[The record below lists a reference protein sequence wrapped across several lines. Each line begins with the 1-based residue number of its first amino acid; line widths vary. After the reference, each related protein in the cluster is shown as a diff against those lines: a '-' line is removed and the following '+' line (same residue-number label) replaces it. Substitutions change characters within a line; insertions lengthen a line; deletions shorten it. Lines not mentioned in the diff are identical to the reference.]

1 MILKSLEFELPL
13 FSLIFLT
20 VLFVIYYTKNNVKIA
35 ENKYYG
41 RILTF
46 TLIEVAISTIVHF
59 ICATNDFSII
69 NSYYYNFIN
78 FCNKIITTSFVAIFA
93 YLLFYV
99 LIISFTYIRKNERK
113 ISKYFSLSIIAFFI
127 LTFFTKVELVSFQN
141 VTNVKGTTPL
151 LGYVLLAILL
161 TASSVIS
168 VTKIKSIDKR
178 YYAIFIIVPLM
189 IVGYLITIFIPNM
202 IVYDVIITMLSYI
215 MYFTIENPDLK
226 LLEEVHK
233 SKSISDTANEEKTM
247 FLYNMTQEIR
257 NTTGEI
263 NSSANEILDSNSIE
277 ENKDSARNIIATTSK
292 FTSMTNEILDVS
304 QIDNE
309 NIKTY
314 NSKYDI
320 KNTLKQIVNI
330 YNEECK
336 KKMLEF
342 RTNIDQNIPENLYG
356 DSISL
361 KESLNKILRN
371 SLNNTNTGYIE
382 FNVNTIIKNDICRL
396 IITIEDSGN
405 GIRSEELNT
414 IKKDNKLLSG
424 ANSLIG
430 IMQGTLMISSDYGV
444 GTKIKVILDQKI
456 VDSEETK
463 EVTKYVNTLDN
474 INVLVCDTES
484 GLKVISKLLDGSN
497 VKLDK
502 VDNGKE
508 LLESIKENKY
518 DLVLMDES
526 TSTNNQILVS
536 KMRNVRNFNSEIILL
551 TRDNSY
557 EYNDE
562 YKNLGFDD
570 YILKPLKKDIL
581 LEKINKYKD
590 N

>member
-1 MILKSLEFELPL
+1 MTGIPFSICCLMFLTIL
-13 FSLIFLT
+13 LIFYFSKKRLNTLDNKLFTILMITNIVGIIIDVSGFALFTMLGTDNKLNILISKIYLIYFLAYVFILFLYIYNVSTGKLQENISRFLT
-20 VLFVIYYTKNNVKIA
+20 IFAIVSIVI
-35 ENKYYG
+35 
-41 RILTF
+41 F
-46 TLIEVAISTIVHF
+46 TLPINLYFE
-59 ICATNDFSII
+59 DSI
-69 NSYYYNFIN
+69 
-78 FCNKIITTSFVAIFA
+78 
-93 YLLFYV
+93 
-99 LIISFTYIRKNERK
+99 
-113 ISKYFSLSIIAFFI
+113 
-127 LTFFTKVELVSFQN
+127 
-141 VTNVKGTTPL
+141 
-151 LGYVLLAILL
+151 GY
-161 TASSVIS
+161 SSGIS
-168 VTKIKSIDKR
+168 VSIT
-178 YYAIFIIVPLM
+178 
-189 IVGYLITIFIPNM
+189 YLIGITM
-202 IVYDVIITMLSYI
+202 IITMLYYLI
-215 MYFTIENPDLK
+215 KNVKTIGYKKYTPLLAFVVLIILVVIIQNINPALTLMLFANTIVTYLMYFTIENPDMK

-233 SKSISDTANEEKTM
+233 SKEISDTANEEKTM

-257 NTTGEI
+257 NTTNEI
-263 NSSANEILDSNSIE
+263 NDSANEILDSSSLE
-277 ENKDSARNIIATTSK
+277 DNKDSARNIIATTSK

-304 QIDNE
+304 QVDSE

-336 KKMLEF
+336 KKTLEF
-342 RTNIDQNIPENLYG
+342 RTNIDHDIPDSLYG

-361 KESLNKILRN
+361 KEALNKILKN
-371 SLNNTNTGYIE
+371 SVNNTTNGYIE
-382 FNVNTIIKNDICRL
+382 LNVNTIIKNDICRL

-405 GIRSEELNT
+405 GIQSEELNT
-414 IKKDNKLLSG
+414 IKKDNKLLSE

-430 IMQGTLMISSDYGV
+430 VMQGTLIISSDYGL
-444 GTKIKVILDQKI
+444 GTKVKVILDQKI
-456 VDSEETK
+456 VESENK
-463 EVTKYVNTLDN
+463 EVIKYVSTLDN
-474 INVLVCDTES
+474 VNVLVCDTDS
-484 GLKVISKLLDGSN
+484 GLKVITKLLEGSN

-518 DLVLMDES
+518 DVVLMDES

-536 KMRNVRNFNSEIILL
+536 KMKSIRNFNSEIILL

>member
-1 MILKSLEFELPL
+1 MGNGNILTYGSVFYSMLLIVVF
-13 FSLIFLT
+13 FSRQRLKTF
-20 VLFVIYYTKNNVKIA
+20 
-35 ENKYYG
+35 ENKIY
-41 RILTF
+41 
-46 TLIEVAISTIVHF
+46 SM
-59 ICATNDFSII
+59 
-69 NSYYYNFIN
+69 
-78 FCNKIITTSFVAIFA
+78 
-93 YLLFYV
+93 
-99 LIISFTYIRKNERK
+99 LIISNFCGLIIAILCYFTVLHYEQMQYLNYI
-113 ISKYFSLSIIAFFI
+113 ISRLYLVYLVAFIFLFFYYLIATIQGEKYEKSNLKKKYLNYFIIAFI
-127 LTFFTKVELVSFQN
+127 AIIVLIYKLPLYYSNLPGAVYSFGPAAN
-141 VTNVKGTTPL
+141 LIYIIATICMFSWS
-151 LGYVLLAILL
+151 ILL
-161 TASSVIS
+161 IINY
-168 VTKIKSIDKR
+168 KKHKSKKFIP
-178 YYAIFIIVPLM
+178 IITFIIGAMLTTIIQKLNPGLLLM
-189 IVGYLITIFIPNM
+189 TSMETFV
-202 IVYDVIITMLSYI
+202 VVV
-215 MYFTIENPDLK
+215 MYFTIENPDMK

-233 SKSISDTANEEKTM
+233 SKEISDSANEEKTM

-257 NTTGEI
+257 NTTDEI
-263 NSSANEILDSNSIE
+263 NDSANEILDSNSID

-304 QIDNE
+304 QVDSE
-309 NIKTY
+309 TIKTY

-336 KKMLEF
+336 KKTLEF
-342 RTNIDQNIPENLYG
+342 RTNIDHDIPESLYG

-361 KESLNKILRN
+361 KEALNKILKN
-371 SLNNTNTGYIE
+371 SLNNTTTGYIE
-382 FNVNTIIKNDICRL
+382 FNVNTIIKNDVCRL
-396 IITIEDSGN
+396 IITIEDSSN
-405 GIRSEELNT
+405 GIQSEELNT
-414 IKKDNKLLSG
+414 IKKDNKLLSE

-430 IMQGTLMISSDYGV
+430 VMNGAMMISSDYGV
-444 GTKIKVILDQKI
+444 GTKVKVILDQKI
-456 VDSEETK
+456 VESENK
-463 EVTKYVNTLDN
+463 EVIKYVSTLDN
-474 INVLVCDTES
+474 VNVLVCDTDS
-484 GLKVISKLLDGSN
+484 GLKVITKLLEGSN

-518 DLVLMDES
+518 DVVLMDES

-536 KMRNVRNFNSEIILL
+536 KMKSIRNFNSEIILL

>member
-1 MILKSLEFELPL
+1 MGVGF
-13 FSLIFLT
+13 
-20 VLFVIYYTKNNVKIA
+20 Y
-35 ENKYYG
+35 
-41 RILTF
+41 
-46 TLIEVAISTIVHF
+46 
-59 ICATNDFSII
+59 FSI
-69 NSYYYNFIN
+69 SAFI
-78 FCNKIITTSFVAIFA
+78 II
-93 YLLFYV
+93 
-99 LIISFTYIRKNERK
+99 
-113 ISKYFSLSIIAFFI
+113 FI
-127 LTFFTKVELVSFQN
+127 LTYIFYSKKRISNVETKIYGKLLILTLIGLSLEIVTCIWYVMGVSLENIIYQFASKLTSSYYMLWSSLFVNYIINICNENNTFKKNYNIVNLICFIIILILPIDYKTNGVGVTPSGPSIVLTYIICLTNTVIDLVVCLKNRNKISNSKFTPVYS
-141 VTNVKGTTPL
+141 L
-151 LGYVLLAILL
+151 LALGGVDIFLGIFSPSLFLIGYVYSL
-161 TASSVIS
+161 
-168 VTKIKSIDKR
+168 
-178 YYAIFIIVPLM
+178 II
-189 IVGYLITIFIPNM
+189 I
-202 IVYDVIITMLSYI
+202 I
-215 MYFTIENPDLK
+215 MYFTIENPDVK

-233 SKSISDTANEEKTM
+233 SKVISDTANEEKTM

-257 NTTGEI
+257 MVVNKINEDIDNILENKELDEIYNRARDIKSRATTFV
-263 NSSANEILDSNSIE
+263 SATNDILDMSSV
-277 ENKDSARNIIATTSK
+277 DSET
-292 FTSMTNEILDVS
+292 
-304 QIDNE
+304 
-309 NIKTY
+309 IKTY

-342 RTNIDQNIPENLYG
+342 RTNIDHDIPDSLYG

-382 FNVNTIIKNDICRL
+382 LNVNTIIKNDICRL
-396 IITIEDSGN
+396 IITIEDSSN

-414 IKKDNKLLSG
+414 IKKDNKLLSE

-430 IMQGTLMISSDYGV
+430 VIQGTLLISSDYGV

-474 INVLVCDTES
+474 INVLVCDTDS
-484 GLKVISKLLDGSN
+484 GLKVITKLLDGSN

-590 N
+590 